1 MEGLF
6 FLIVEGNSDSDVET
20 LNKPKKGGG
29 CVVRCNPTLAG
40 DGRKKLPNFASP
52 QRALHSPRLRASEPS
67 DPDLLGVPGR
77 CLHRATERRREA
89 GPPQKETTCRAG
101 PFRFHG
107 FWGFLHRRASF
118 AFSQSC
124 VRPEAKGR
132 TTCLTLGNSEPRA
145 ETKAPASPTL
155 KRVEP
160 STVISRASV
169 PKGEQ
174 PVSHPRARRRTVAS
188 WGSSNNAKKKLGDPP
203 VSFVTALT
211 ALHKPATVAW
221 TT

>member
-1 MEGLF
+1 MEWMLF
-6 FLIVEGNSDSDVET
+6 FFFEGNSDSDVET
-20 LNKPKKGGG
+20 LNKPKKGG
-29 CVVRCNPTLAG
+29 CVVLCNPTLAG
-40 DGRKKLPNFASP
+40 SPILLALKGLCILRGSGQVSPAIRTCWASQDGACTVRQKGGERPGPRKK
-52 QRALHSPRLRASEPS
+52 RLHAG
-67 DPDLLGVPGR
+67 PDLFR
-77 CLHRATERRREA
+77 C
-89 GPPQKETTCRAG
+89 
-101 PFRFHG
+101 HG
-107 FWGFLHRRASF
+107 FWCFLRGPASF

-155 KRVEP
+155 KRVEA

-188 WGSSNNAKKKLGDPP
+188 WGSSNNAKKTSGDRQ
-203 VSFVTALT
+203 FRL
-211 ALHKPATVAW
+211 
-221 TT
+221 